1 LRAEDSSRDQLDTL
15 IAESLSLHRW
25 PGGRPAD
32 WSVAPQV
39 LCFIYDCLEPG
50 WNKLEI
56 GAGQTTLAFA
66 IARTCH
72 ICVTPDRNESKL
84 IQAYCAA
91 HEIDHRVTFIHESS
105 DCRAPMQLAQRSRR
119 RAEAFAWP
127 QVARQ
132 YQEFYAYTL
141 SRPPVGA
148 GQ

>member
-119 RAEAFAWP
+119 GVRLAAGSAAVP
-127 QVARQ
+127 GVLRVYAVAPAGRR
-132 YQEFYAYTL
+132 
-141 SRPPVGA
+141 RPVTH
-148 GQ
+148 